1 MKNFILISFL
11 LSSTF
16 VSANSKTLS
25 KNNKYHKTVSS
36 NNTKYYEKFSSG
48 IYEFISTGD
57 FSKVKEMFGDSGVYG
72 ADCIADS
79 CSIYDIQL
87 TSDELE
93 ERLSQLLTKKSCD
106 LTLTR
111 NEHACYTYK
120 TFTHGTFFKFEVAY
134 NETGRIDDFLVYV
147 DYNGKLLTVLTNT
160 MINIKGY
167 FDSRTGEFRGN
178 KIKTVIH

>member
-1 MKNFILISFL
+1 MKNLILISIL

-16 VSANSKTLS
+16 VNANSKTSS

-36 NNTKYYEKFSSG
+36 NNTKYYENFSSG

-72 ADCIADS
+72 GDCIVDS
-79 CSIYDIQL
+79 CSMYDIQL

-93 ERLSQLLTKKSCD
+93 ERLSQLLTERSCD

-111 NEHACYTYK
+111 NKHACYVYK

-134 NETGRIDDFLVYV
+134 NETSRIDDFLVYV
-147 DYNGKLLTVLTNT
+147 DYNGKLLTVVTNT

-178 KIKTVIH
+178 KDIGFK

>member
-1 MKNFILISFL
+1 MKNIILISIL

-16 VSANSKTLS
+16 VSANSKTSS
-25 KNNKYHKTVSS
+25 KDTKYHKTVSF

-48 IYEFISTGD
+48 IYEFITIGD

-72 ADCIADS
+72 GDCIVDS
-79 CSIYDIQL
+79 CSMYDIQL

-93 ERLSQLLTKKSCD
+93 ERLSQLLTEKSYD

-111 NEHACYTYK
+111 NEHPCYTYK
-120 TFTHGTFFKFEVAY
+120 TFTYGTFFKFKVEY
-134 NETGRIDDFLVYV
+134 NETGRVDDFLVYV
-147 DYNGKLLTVLTNT
+147 DYEGNILTVVTNT

-167 FDSRTGEFRGN
+167 LDARTGEFNGN
-178 KIKTVIH
+178 KTINR

>member
-1 MKNFILISFL
+1 MKNIILISIL

-16 VSANSKTLS
+16 VSANLKTSSKDA
-25 KNNKYHKTVSS
+25 KYHKKVSS

-48 IYEFISTGD
+48 IYQFISTGD

-72 ADCIADS
+72 GDCIVDS
-79 CSIYDIQL
+79 CSMYDIQL

-93 ERLSQLLTKKSCD
+93 ERLSQLLTEKSYD

-111 NEHACYTYK
+111 NEHPCYTYK
-120 TFTHGTFFKFEVAY
+120 TFTHGTFFKFKVAY
-134 NETGRIDDFLVYV
+134 NETGRVDDFLVYV
-147 DYNGKLLTVLTNT
+147 DYEGNILTVVTNT

-167 FDSRTGEFRGN
+167 LDARTGEFNGN
-178 KIKTVIH
+178 KTINR